1 MALQK
6 WILGKA
12 LSDPAILDRFESKYG
27 IPIPSDL
34 KACILSNN
42 GAYPVPAEIKLT
54 SGFKNNVKA
63 LLSYEQD
70 DPENIYEVMPF
81 FKKEYG
87 KKLLPFATNESS
99 DYYCIQKGKVVLWTQ
114 SGDIFDVSN
123 DFTSFINALN

>member
-12 LSDPAILDRFESKYG
+12 LSDSAILDRFESKYG
-27 IPIPSDL
+27 MTIPSDL

-42 GAYPVPAEIKLT
+42 GAYPVPDGIQLANGAKD
-54 SGFKNNVKA
+54 NVKA

-81 FKKEYG
+81 FEKEYG

-99 DYYCIQKGKVVLWTQ
+99 DYYCIQEGRVVLWTQ
-114 SGDIFDVSN
+114 SGDIFDVGEN
-123 DFTSFINALN
+123 FTCFLNALN